1 MRKIELLAPAKD
13 LQCGIAAIS
22 HGADA
27 VYIGAKRFGARA
39 AAGNSVEDIEQLCLY
54 AHKYAA
60 KVYVTVN
67 TIIYDNELDD
77 TRQLLDDLQRIG
89 VDAVL
94 VQDMSLLKH
103 TTLPLHAS
111 TQTDNRTVEKV
122 RWLRSLG
129 FRRVVLARELS
140 LADIKAIHKAV
151 PDVELEVFVH
161 GALCVS
167 YSGQCYASQY
177 CFARSANRGECAQF
191 CRLKFNLEDADGNV
205 IDNGRYLLSLKDMCR
220 IDHLEQLVD
229 AGVTSFKI
237 EGRLKDVTYVK
248 NVVAAYSTRLNQ
260 IIAKSNGRLARA
272 SLGSTTYAFTPNLKK
287 TFNRGFTDYFLYG
300 RTPDIASPDTPKAMG
315 EYVGRVKEINRRWIK
330 VSGTASF
337 ANGDGLCYIND
348 ERELEGFRVNRVENN
363 CLIPA
368 KTPHTLKV
376 GKLLYRN
383 NDQLFERE
391 LQKSSAERKIPVSL
405 VLGETDQGFSLTMQ
419 VVGSE
424 IDSPIMAVSFI
435 ESEKQEAQTPQ
446 RDNYTRLLSR
456 LGDTPFVADSIEFE
470 PASFSRFIPS
480 SMIATLRR
488 DACARLEE
496 EIAAGMNAQQ
506 ESSADAETL
515 PLTVPPTAP
524 LPYLYN
530 ISNGAARRF
539 YESCGAENIGEAFEL
554 RRPVRNALLMQC
566 RHCLRYSYGY
576 CVKNGGKK
584 PVWREPLRLVLP
596 DGRRFPLQFD
606 CKNCQMN
613 VYSAEGRDRAEVRD
627 SRTKSN
633 GYGE

>member
-1 MRKIELLAPAKD
+1 MNA
-13 LQCGIAAIS
+13 
-22 HGADA
+22 
-27 VYIGAKRFGARA
+27 
-39 AAGNSVEDIEQLCLY
+39 
-54 AHKYAA
+54 
-60 KVYVTVN
+60 
-67 TIIYDNELDD
+67 
-77 TRQLLDDLQRIG
+77 
-89 VDAVL
+89 
-94 VQDMSLLKH
+94 
-103 TTLPLHAS
+103 
-111 TQTDNRTVEKV
+111 
-122 RWLRSLG
+122 
-129 FRRVVLARELS
+129 
-140 LADIKAIHKAV
+140 
-151 PDVELEVFVH
+151 
-161 GALCVS
+161 
-167 YSGQCYASQY
+167 
-177 CFARSANRGECAQF
+177 
-191 CRLKFNLEDADGNV
+191 
-205 IDNGRYLLSLKDMCR
+205 
-220 IDHLEQLVD
+220 
-229 AGVTSFKI
+229 
-237 EGRLKDVTYVK
+237 
-248 NVVAAYSTRLNQ
+248 
-260 IIAKSNGRLARA
+260 
-272 SLGSTTYAFTPNLKK
+272 
-287 TFNRGFTDYFLYG
+287 
-300 RTPDIASPDTPKAMG
+300 
-315 EYVGRVKEINRRWIK
+315 
-330 VSGTASF
+330 
-337 ANGDGLCYIND
+337 
-348 ERELEGFRVNRVENN
+348 
-363 CLIPA
+363 
-368 KTPHTLKV
+368 TLKV

-391 LQKSSAERKIPVSL
+391 LQKPSAERKIPVSL

-496 EIAAGMNAQQ
+496 EIAAGMHALQ
-506 ESSADAETL
+506 ESSANAETL
-515 PLTVPPTAP
+515 PLMAPPTAP

-613 VYSAEGRDRAEVRD
+613 VYSAEGRDHAEVRD